1 MFKKQIFWKDGF
13 NGKAKGGYMF
23 RSFDLNKF
31 MEKIESKEN
40 KAVVFDGSLEHSS
53 TTCTDQHYRITLNIN
68 YEF

>member
-31 MEKIESKEN
+31 MEKIESKEKEIVGIMFEDN
-40 KAVVFDGSLEHSS
+40 NCEIIFKDKIYKIK
-53 TTCTDQHYRITLNIN
+53 TIN
-68 YEF
+68 